1 MTSEFEFSLG
11 LSIRF
16 YWLFGADYS
25 VLKKVWCL
33 ENGNQTFCLEIKNRT
48 IWCSVFRFGV
58 RYYHNHQTSSKLKLQ
73 NKIA

>member
-33 ENGNQTFCLEIKNRT
+33 ENGNQAFCLEIKT
-48 IWCSVFRFGV
+48 AQFSVRFFWFRFGTTTITKQV
-58 RYYHNHQTSSKLKLQ
+58 AN
-73 NKIA
+73 

>member
-25 VLKKVWCL
+25 VLKK
-33 ENGNQTFCLEIKNRT
+33 
-48 IWCSVFRFGV
+48 FGV
-58 RYYHNHQTSSKLKLQ
+58 WKMETKLFV
-73 NKIA
+73 